1 MIMKSAKFKII
12 FEGLKIAY
20 GQYRKA
26 KEVKTENKKVRN
38 SLFERML
45 AMTCGRTIYREKV
58 RLWASSPFVRTIRV
72 GGAVLI
78 LIVTISTTAASFRAY
93 EILISP

>member
-1 MIMKSAKFKII
+1 MDNT
-12 FEGLKIAY
+12 
-20 GQYRKA
+20 RKA
-26 KEVKTENKKVRN
+26 KETVTVNNKVRH

-45 AMTCGRTIYREKV
+45 AMICGRTIYREKV

-78 LIVTISTTAASFRAY
+78 LTCIISTTAASFKAY
-93 EILISP
+93 AILVSP

>member
-1 MIMKSAKFKII
+1 MDNN
-12 FEGLKIAY
+12 
-20 GQYRKA
+20 RKA
-26 KEVKTENKKVRN
+26 KEMKTGQNKKARL

-45 AMTCGRTIYREKV
+45 AMICGRPIYREKV
-58 RLWASSPFVRTIRV
+58 RLWASSPFESILRV

-78 LIVTISTTAASFRAY
+78 LTVTISTTAASFKAY

>member
-1 MIMKSAKFKII
+1 M
-12 FEGLKIAY
+12 GNT
-20 GQYRKA
+20 RKA
-26 KEVKTENKKVRN
+26 KEVKTENNKARH

-45 AMTCGRTIYREKV
+45 AMICGRTIYMDKV
-58 RLWASSPFVRTIRV
+58 RLWASSSYERTLRV

-78 LIVTISTTAASFRAY
+78 LTVTISTTAASFKAY